1 MKKLVLILA
10 VLILA
15 AGICF
20 AQEDDYEETVSNE
33 KQKIDRINLEVSIGV
48 PVHWTT
54 SKVTHNFYDDPP
66 DMDRTVTS
74 STSIGLALNFN
85 FSSKFG
91 FLIDFD
97 VFVGSDV
104 MGHTGTNSFSS
115 SLFGINA
122 LAGPVIYLYNSSFLR
137 VPLALGLHVYYW
149 SSDHWDFLLDNE
161 NWINT
166 KDFQM
171 GPGLYLG
178 IQFHFNDRVYMF
190 SRTNVAVDLFR
201 SHKVRAFDG
210 TDELN
215 KSHSGFEVGW
225 MVKPTLGVGVKF

>member
-20 AQEDDYEETVSNE
+20 AQEEDDYAAE
-33 KQKIDRINLEVSIGV
+33 KPKIDRINLEVSIGV

-54 SKVTHNFYDDPP
+54 SKVTHNFYDVN

-74 STSIGLALNFN
+74 STSIGLALNLN

-104 MGHTGTNSFSS
+104 MGHTTTDSFSS

-122 LAGPVIYLYNSSFLR
+122 LAGPVIYLYNSDFLR
-137 VPLALGLHVYYW
+137 IPLALGLHVYYW
-149 SSDHWDFLLDNE
+149 SSDHWDFMTAGTTPSNS
-161 NWINT
+161 WIKT
-166 KDFQM
+166 SDFQM

-178 IQFHFNDRVYMF
+178 IQFHFNRSLYMF
-190 SRTNVAVDLFR
+190 SRTNVAFDIFRIHSVTGYKAAAVDLTCDKFIE
-201 SHKVRAFDG
+201 F
-210 TDELN
+210 
-215 KSHSGFEVGW
+215 GW
-225 MVKPTLGVGVKF
+225 EVKPTLGLGIKF